1 MIEIINLS
9 ELSNLFGG
17 GTDFCSRMQEMA
29 SKNRDNW
36 TNADWDKWA
45 DAYEAACMN

>member
-17 GTDFCSRMQEMA
+17 GTDFCKKMRDIYIEKYDMWNEREEEMWLDVY
-29 SKNRDNW
+29 SEHCIN
-36 TNADWDKWA
+36 
-45 DAYEAACMN
+45 